1 MGDAL
6 TEAMAHVSRTTPS
19 NPAEEK
25 PEFEEDDAEENKRVA
40 VATVDLKKATSLVVA
55 VSERFEKMGKLRVTP
70 KSETVRVIMAALHA
84 LGHSKKELRD
94 YTKPSWKKISQI
106 LSQGFS
112 QRAEILNHKKC
123 DLTLSKT
130 LIEGLDT
137 EVLKQQS
144 AVADLVLSWI
154 KSLCEARDAWDAKVA
169 YDEEQEAERL
179 RIEAEEEA
187 KRKAEEEEAK
197 AAAAEEEEGGDEE

>member
-1 MGDAL
+1 M
-6 TEAMAHVSRTTPS
+6 
-19 NPAEEK
+19 
-25 PEFEEDDAEENKRVA
+25 
-40 VATVDLKKATSLVVA
+40 
-55 VSERFEKMGKLRVTP
+55 
-70 KSETVRVIMAALHA
+70 
-84 LGHSKKELRD
+84 
-94 YTKPSWKKISQI
+94 
-106 LSQGFS
+106 
-112 QRAEILNHKKC
+112 NHKKC

-187 KRKAEEEEAK
+187 KRKAEEEKAK